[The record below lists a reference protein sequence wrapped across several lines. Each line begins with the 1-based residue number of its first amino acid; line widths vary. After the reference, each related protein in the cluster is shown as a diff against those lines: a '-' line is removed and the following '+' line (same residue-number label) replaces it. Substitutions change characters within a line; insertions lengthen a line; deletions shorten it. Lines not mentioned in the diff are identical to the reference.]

1 MKNFLRQRTITTSKG
16 NLTPLYI
23 VRRESPLSACLGSTG
38 PFFITRFCKL
48 QKSSRKSSRLI
59 LTRILASLWASVCAY
74 EAHVAVTY
82 VASGWRQSTIGDGT
96 RSSSA
101 TSYLAPEFIQ
111 RENLHVLVHAQV
123 SQLVDPSNVAGKVVF
138 GGVRFSQGTESMFL
152 MLPISV
158 DQMAQERLNSLR
170 RPRKKSYFQRELSG
184 LQIFLCTQ
192 ASVTRPF

>member
-1 MKNFLRQRTITTSKG
+1 MKNFLHQRTITTSKG
-16 NLTPLYI
+16 NLTHLYTA
-23 VRRESPLSACLGSTG
+23 RRESPQSAYLGSTG

-59 LTRILASLWASVCAY
+59 LTRILASLWVSVCAY
-74 EAHVAVTY
+74 GVRVAGTY
-82 VASGWRQSTIGDGT
+82 VASGWLQSTIGDGA

-138 GGVRFSQGTESMFL
+138 GGIRFSQGTDSMFL
-152 MLPISV
+152 MQPISI
-158 DQMAQERLNSLR
+158 DPIAQELLNSLR
-170 RPRKKSYFQRELSG
+170 KPRKKSYFQRELSG
-184 LQIFLCTQ
+184 LQIFLCIQ
-192 ASVTRPF
+192 ALVTRPF